1 MITIPN
7 VRHLVRQVRRASQIA
22 TILWASGFS
31 WLLAAVGLRSCVD
44 LGCRTVCAIHLRQCH
59 HHVDMGVPLPDRM
72 RLVLEALGPTF
83 VKVGQILAMRPD
95 YVPLAYAQA
104 LRPLQDHVEP
114 FGEEAAR
121 KVIEAELGHP
131 LTELFADFEATP
143 FAAASL
149 SQVHRA
155 TLPDGRRVAVK
166 VQRPGVADTM
176 RDDLD
181 LLEFL
186 ARRLERRAPRA
197 LGFRPTAMIAELRD
211 TTGRELDFRQEA
223 RSCTRV
229 GQDFAD
235 RDNIVIPW
243 IDPDRTTARV
253 LTMQLIDGASPAPG
267 DSLRNQG
274 FDVERLLHTGAEAML
289 DQIFTFGLFH
299 ADPHPGNLLFLP
311 GDRVAF
317 LDFGIFGRLRPRDRR
332 QLAIMMWALLQ
343 GDYDAV
349 AGQLLRFAT
358 LGAGADPQAFRDALH
373 DVVADWDTGADPPI
387 AHLLLRELGLGAR
400 FGIFFP
406 RDLMLVAR
414 ALIGLDATASLVSPE
429 QSFRQLLEPLIDD
442 VRASVLPDIA
452 QLKKI
457 MEQRRFDYLQLA
469 LDLPDLLPDLVL
481 RWQNGSTSRP
491 GPAPTART
499 SRPSPVWLILAAAA
513 ASAAAAELA
522 GRRAARRGGA
532 GR

>member
-1 MITIPN
+1 VITIRN
-7 VRHLVRQVRRASQIA
+7 LRHLVHQLRRASQIA

-31 WLLAAVGLRSCVD
+31 WLLAAVGLRSCVN
-44 LGCRTVCAIHLRQCH
+44 LGCRTLCAIRLRQCH
-59 HHVDMGVPLPDRM
+59 HHVDMGVPLPVRM
-72 RLVLEALGPTF
+72 RYVLEALGPTF
-83 VKVGQILAMRPD
+83 VKVGQMLAMRPD
-95 YVPLAYAQA
+95 YVPLAYAEA

-114 FGEEAAR
+114 FGAEAAR
-121 KVIEAELGHP
+121 TVIEAELGHP
-131 LTELFADFEATP
+131 LGELFATFEADP

-166 VQRPGVADTM
+166 VQRPGVAETM
-176 RDDLD
+176 REDLD
-181 LLEFL
+181 LLAIL
-186 ARRLERRAPRA
+186 ARRLERRAPQA
-197 LGFRPTAMIAELRD
+197 LGFRPTAMIAELSD
-211 TTGRELDFRQEA
+211 TTARELDFRQEA
-223 RSCTRV
+223 RTCTRV

-235 RDNIVIPW
+235 RDDIVIPW

-253 LTMQLIDGASPAPG
+253 LTMQLIDGVSPAPG
-267 DSLRNQG
+267 DSLRRLG

-289 DQIFTFGLFH
+289 NQLFTFGLFH

-358 LGAGADPQAFRDALH
+358 LGADADPQAFRDALQ

-400 FGIFFP
+400 FGILFP

-429 QSFRQLLEPLIDD
+429 RSFRQLLEPLIDE
-442 VRASVLPDIA
+442 VRAAVLPSSA
-452 QLKKI
+452 QLKTL

-469 LDLPDLLPDLVL
+469 LDLPDLLPDVMHRLQSSSATKPVP
-481 RWQNGSTSRP
+481 RP
-491 GPAPTART
+491 PART
-499 SRPSPVWLILAAAA
+499 IGRSPAWLILAAAA
-513 ASAAAAELA
+513 GAAAGGLTGSRAVHR
-522 GRRAARRGGA
+522 RRAGK
-532 GR
+532 